1 MTALVKGKDGNVRTV
16 KSFAARIGNS
26 TVELVKDNGKFRL
39 ANDSH
44 ITVTLAER
52 RVK

>member
-1 MTALVKGKDGNVRTV
+1 MTALTKAKDGTIRTT
-16 KSFAARIGNS
+16 KSFVAKVGHS

-44 ITVTLAER
+44 ISFTPAR
-52 RVK
+52 RGK